1 MRSVRINPATIPP
14 PGSLPVPGQVI
25 EYPVPEPSQA
35 DPASRTAPASKS
47 PSSQAPSSGAPI
59 PSRSQSLPPEGALG
73 APGNAPLPGE
83 DI

>member
-1 MRSVRINPATIPP
+1 
-14 PGSLPVPGQVI
+14 VPGQVI

-35 DPASRTAPASKS
+35 DPASRNAAPSTKS
-47 PSSQAPSSGAPI
+47 PSSGAPI

-73 APGNAPLPGE
+73 APGSAPLPGE